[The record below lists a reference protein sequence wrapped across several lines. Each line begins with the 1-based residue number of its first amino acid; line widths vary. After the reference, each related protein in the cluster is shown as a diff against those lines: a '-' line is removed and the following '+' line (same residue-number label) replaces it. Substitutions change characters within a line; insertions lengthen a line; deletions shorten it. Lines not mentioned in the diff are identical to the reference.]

1 MSGGG
6 ERPRQRLCHASM
18 LRRNGSHAMANIA
31 ALQSCSGTKLR
42 EGYYSLMNVPAH
54 VPDKVDRA
62 ILAHL
67 QRDGRIANVDLA
79 DAVGLSPSACLRRVK
94 ALEADGIIAGYRAE
108 VSRARAGL
116 GLTVFVGLKVDRH
129 SRETSAQVEEALL
142 AIPAVVA
149 CYLVSG
155 GDDFLIEAAV
165 PDLAGYEQ
173 LLLDQ
178 VLAIPDVTE
187 ARSTFAIRTVLSRG
201 PLPLEH
207 WR

>member
-1 MSGGG
+1 MTS
-6 ERPRQRLCHASM
+6 
-18 LRRNGSHAMANIA
+18 
-31 ALQSCSGTKLR
+31 
-42 EGYYSLMNVPAH
+42 PA
-54 VPDKVDRA
+54 
-62 ILAHL
+62 
-67 QRDGRIANVDLA
+67 
-79 DAVGLSPSACLRRVK
+79 LSPV
-94 ALEADGIIAGYRAE
+94 
-108 VSRARAGL
+108 
-116 GLTVFVGLKVDRH
+116 LK
-129 SRETSAQVEEALL
+129 RERTSAEHGPDRERGPRLGHVGDGEDLVEEQLLVAGQVEQALL

-155 GDDFLIEAAV
+155 SDDFLIEAAV
-165 PDLAGYEQ
+165 LDLAGYEQ

>member
-1 MSGGG
+1 
-6 ERPRQRLCHASM
+6 
-18 LRRNGSHAMANIA
+18 
-31 ALQSCSGTKLR
+31 
-42 EGYYSLMNVPAH
+42 MNMPVH

-62 ILAHL
+62 IVAQL

-79 DAVGLSPSACLRRVK
+79 DAVGLSPSACLRRG
-94 ALEADGIIAGYRAE
+94 EAPWGHGGLAGHRAGG
-108 VSRARAGL
+108 SRARAGL

-155 GDDFLIEAAV
+155 SDDFLIEAAV